1 MDDLTAGMT
10 MSACNLFA
18 MGFGAR
24 HCAVVSLETKRLEAM
39 SSAFAQ
45 LAESLRDETLAAILA
60 AMAATPAGETG
71 AGCLRPVAVAPE
83 LGGRGLAMG
92 LAQEPE
98 LAVFVVEVAGMAIE
112 PARFSAAA
120 EQALTVIASAIES
133 RVRQRDFNHM
143 FRMLS
148 YVEEV
153 AEIGSWE
160 LQVGTN
166 RPTWSDKA
174 YAIHGLEPDG
184 ELTMERL
191 FALFPSPASEML
203 NLEFERS
210 AAEGTSF
217 EVTCPLKPP
226 AGKQRVVRIVGRCR
240 DDVDGRRLYGTVQDV
255 TQQMSAERRLWWA
268 ANHDPLTG
276 LPNRLLLEDRLTV
289 AMRMA
294 RREARSFALILIE
307 IADIARLT
315 GPAGFATS
323 DKHMLGVATRLSAVL
338 RESDTFARISMTEF
352 ALILADIDD
361 ENALRPPMQRLRAQF
376 AAMQKQEAGGDGMV
390 MSVGIAFFPE
400 HADGQAEL
408 MRAAETALVQARRK
422 LDQSVIIFNSHITD
436 GPTRRRATILMR
448 AREGLKKNEFVPYYQ
463 PQFDMNSG
471 EVVGVEALVRWR
483 TPTLTLDAKD
493 FAYVLEDHE
502 IGSQLGHAMLDA
514 VIADIAELRKIT
526 DRPFRVSINA
536 SRSEVLRNDFLETF
550 LEKAHRGNLKPT
562 DFIIEITED
571 VIIGIDDQTLHDK
584 ISYLV
589 SSGVE
594 FSLDDFGTGY
604 ASLIHITSFPIK
616 EIKIDKQF
624 TLGIETDR
632 RKRAIVRGVLQ
643 IAQSIGLD
651 VITEGV
657 ETLAQ
662 QRVLRE
668 IGCRY
673 GQGYLFS
680 YPVPFEQFAAM
691 LDKTD

>member
-1 MDDLTAGMT
+1 
-10 MSACNLFA
+10 

-39 SSAFAQ
+39 SSAFSQ
-45 LAESLRDETLAAILA
+45 LAESVRDETIMAIVAVMAEAEAADA
-60 AMAATPAGETG
+60 AGDT
-71 AGCLRPVAVAPE
+71 LRPVAVAPE
-83 LGGRGLAMG
+83 LGGQGLAMG
-92 LAQEPE
+92 RVGGGEF
-98 LAVFVVEVAGMAIE
+98 AVFMVEVPGRDTI
-112 PARFSAAA
+112 PAQFAEAAL
-120 EQALTVIASAIES
+120 QVLTIIASAAET
-133 RVRQRDFNHM
+133 RTRQRSAANTD
-143 FRMLS
+143 RMLS
-148 YVEEV
+148 YIEDVS
-153 AEIGSWE
+153 EIGSWE
-160 LQVGTN
+160 LAVGTN
-166 RPTWSDKA
+166 RPTWSDMA
-174 YAIHGLEPDG
+174 YTIHGLEPDG

-191 FALFPSPASEML
+191 FALFPSPASEKL

-217 EVTCPLKPP
+217 EVTCPIKPP
-226 AGKQRVVRIVGRCR
+226 GGQQRVVRIVGRCR
-240 DDVDGRRLYGTVQDV
+240 DDLDGRRLYGTVQDV

-276 LPNRLLLEDRLTV
+276 LPNRLLLEDRLTI

-323 DKHMLGVATRLSAVL
+323 DKHMLSVATRLSAVL

-352 ALILADIDD
+352 ALILADIGD
-361 ENALRPPMQRLRAQF
+361 EDALRPPMQRLRAQF
-376 AAMQKQEAGGDGMV
+376 AAMQKHDPGGDGMV
-390 MSVGIAFFPE
+390 MSVGIAFYPD
-400 HADGQAEL
+400 HGDGQEEL
-408 MRAAETALVQARRK
+408 MRAAGTALVQARRK
-422 LDQSVIIFNSHITD
+422 LDHSVIIFDGHITD
-436 GPTRRRATILMR
+436 GPVRRRANILLR
-448 AREGLKKNEFVPYYQ
+448 AREGLKNNEFVPYYQ
-463 PQFDMNSG
+463 PQFDMNTG
-471 EVVGVEALVRWR
+471 DVVGVEALVRWR

-493 FAYVLEDHE
+493 FAYALEDHE
-502 IGSQLGHAMLDA
+502 IGSQVGHAMLDA
-514 VIADIAELRKIT
+514 VIADLAELRRIT

-550 LEKAHRGNLKPT
+550 LEKALQGNLKPT

-571 VIIGIDDQTLHDK
+571 VIIGIDDRTLHDK

-632 RKRAIVRGVLQ
+632 RKRAIVRGVMQ

-657 ETLAQ
+657 ETPAQ

-691 LDKTD
+691 LDKTAVPEKQD